1 VPPILTITLNPAVDI
16 ATGLDKL
23 LPQRKLRCD
32 APRFDPGGGGV
43 NVSRAIKELGGESRA
58 FVVVGGRTGR
68 QLRELL
74 EQTGLDCD
82 FWEQAAE
89 TRFSF
94 MAMEGATG
102 LHYRFVMPGTPLE
115 AGAAEPI
122 LAHLFEEIAAR
133 PGLVVASGS
142 LPPGLANDFYGR
154 LAAPCREAGARLI
167 VDTHGDA
174 LNAAARSRPYLIR
187 LNHLEA
193 QELVGG
199 GADGAAHLLAHRLVD
214 QHLAE
219 VAIVTLGERGAIVAS
234 AAGIIEITA
243 PKVTMRSGVGAGDS
257 FVAAL
262 TVGLAR
268 GWPLEDAARYGVAA
282 AAAAVT
288 TEATELCKREVVDTL
303 FAAMGDRAAIHHQ
316 LTTVKAA
323 SPPMRL

>member
-1 VPPILTITLNPAVDI
+1 MPPILTITLNPAVDI
-16 ATGLDKL
+16 STSLERL

-58 FVVVGGRTGR
+58 FVVVGGRTGA
-68 QLRELL
+68 QLRDLL

-82 FWEQAAE
+82 FWEVAAE

-102 LHYRFVMPGTPLE
+102 LHYRFVMPGTALE
-115 AGAAEPI
+115 ADAADAI
-122 LAHLFEEIAAR
+122 LAHLLEEIAAG
-133 PGLVVASGS
+133 PGLVIASGS
-142 LPPGLANDFYGR
+142 LPPGLPVDFYAR
-154 LAAPCREAGARLI
+154 LAGPCREAGARLI

-174 LNAAARSRPYLIR
+174 LRAAARSRPYLIR

-199 GADGAAHLLAHRLVD
+199 GADDAAHLLAHRLVD

-234 AAGIIEITA
+234 AAGTIEIAA
-243 PKVTMRSGVGAGDS
+243 PRVAMRSSVGAGDS

-262 TVGLAR
+262 TVSLAR

-288 TEATELCKREVVDTL
+288 SEATELCKRGVVDTL
-303 FAAMGDRAAIHHQ
+303 FAAMGELAAIHHQ
-316 LTTVKAA
+316 LTTIKATA
-323 SPPMRL
+323 LPTVL